1 MDQMTERRHPAS
13 EELVAFGLGK
23 LDPPQSAVIEEHLSD
38 CEECCNTLLNLAD
51 DTFSDVVRH
60 AERAKVESDSA
71 EAATEVLLGVDR
83 QAAESVL
90 PAALLDH
97 SRYHVDRMV
106 GRGGMGDVY
115 RAEHRLMNRTVA
127 LKLIN
132 EQLVQNPQ
140 AVSRFRREV
149 QAAAQLSHP
158 NIVAAYD
165 AEQAGGTH
173 FLVMEFVEG
182 TDLATVVTERG
193 PLSIQNACRYACQA
207 AAGLQ
212 HAHERGMIHR
222 DLKPHNLML
231 SSDGNVKILD
241 FGLAGFVSESASLRS
256 LESDASVPARS
267 LTMAG
272 SVMGTPD
279 YIAPEQACDAA
290 SADIRADIYSL
301 GCTLYFLLAGC
312 PPFAGET
319 AQEKLKA
326 HSEQDAPDI
335 RALRSD
341 VPDELAYVIRRMLA
355 KDPDQRY
362 QTPQDVAAALAPFA
376 RAHTETTG
384 GRRGGGRVP
393 LIVGVA
399 AGVFGFALMA
409 TVLAIVTNRGR
420 LEIQSYV
427 DDVKIVVSQDQE
439 EVAVID
445 LTTGSKVRWLPAGE
459 YEVELA
465 GDDNTVRLSRSRVEL
480 SRLGKVVV
488 TADWTEAALGDLPTF
503 DTSQPTISQDG
514 VEVVDDAWKIT
525 ADETR
530 TVRLF
535 EVEDPNL
542 APGRFFYRA
551 KLRSENV
558 TERAYLEMWVR
569 IPGIGEAFSKGF
581 HNAISG
587 TNGWAEYEIPFYLT
601 KGQQPDR
608 VKLNV
613 TIEGGGTVWI
623 KDISLRGRTLDEPS
637 EAKPTAEGVAIDATN
652 EEAGAS
658 DDASMFANGKTRVSL
673 AELVEAAREA
683 SSEDDWKT
691 VVAAYAPAL
700 FPLPLDASRGVVR
713 LLSELPDQDR
723 EVLMQQ
729 GYLRWRA
736 DELDFARRATL
747 KSLLGALLEMSP
759 NADPAAIAENQLN
772 ARLVQSDAG
781 FAVLNLPD
789 SDDQVVVAYILD
801 RPSKIPMKLTVA
813 GPARLAIHPAI
824 AQAHQKE
831 IVGLLDRPYT
841 GVPPAPVA
849 SAATQDAMEALLN
862 AIPGDDDDEAWKTF
876 VENHLPVLHDAP
888 LELARDMVRLAA
900 RLPKAQSRQL
910 FQDGHLKWRF
920 PSLAESWQ
928 DNIRDVVRASLRE
941 GLQQAEEQRAGG
953 ENGVIDFSIRQLET
967 ADVGFVVV
975 DAPDAA
981 DQAVVWFADIN
992 IRTPFLLPIYAPDGL
1007 TEQMEL
1013 AATESLSELRDEA
1026 YSDLPDQW

>member
-1 MDQMTERRHPAS
+1 MDPMTEKRHPAS

-23 LDPPQSAVIEEHLSD
+23 LDPPQSTVIEEHLSD
-38 CEECCNTLLNLAD
+38 CEECCNTLLNLTD

-60 AERAKVESDSA
+60 AERANAESDSP
-71 EAATEVLLGVDR
+71 EAATEGLLGVGTRD
-83 QAAESVL
+83 AESVL
-90 PAALLDH
+90 PAALLNH
-97 SRYHVDRMV
+97 SRYRVDQLI

-115 RAEHRLMNRTVA
+115 RAEHRLMNRAVA

-132 EQLVQNPQ
+132 EQLVQHPQ

-182 TDLATVVTERG
+182 TNLATIVAERG

-222 DLKPHNLML
+222 DIKPHNLML
-231 SSDGNVKILD
+231 SSDGTVKILD
-241 FGLAGFVSESASLRS
+241 FGLAGFVSESTSLGS
-256 LESDASVPARS
+256 LEPDTGVVPRS

-279 YIAPEQACDAA
+279 YIAPEQARDAA

-301 GCTLYFLLAGC
+301 GCTLYFLLTGR
-312 PPFAGET
+312 PPFAGAT
-319 AQEKLKA
+319 AQEKLDA
-326 HSEQDAPDI
+326 HTERDAPDI
-335 RALRSD
+335 RAVRDD
-341 VPDELAYVIRRMLA
+341 VPEELADVIRRMLA
-355 KDPDQRY
+355 KDPNDRY
-362 QTPQDVAAALAPFA
+362 QTPRDVVAALGPFA
-376 RAHTETTG
+376 GARPVTTG
-384 GRRGGGRVP
+384 RRRGGGRVP
-393 LIVGVA
+393 FIASVA
-399 AGVFGFALMA
+399 AGVFGFAVIA

-459 YEVELA
+459 YEIQLA

-488 TADWTEAALGDLPTF
+488 TADWTEAALGELPTF

-514 VEVVDDAWKIT
+514 VEVVNDAWKLT
-525 ADETR
+525 AEGTR

-535 EVEDPNL
+535 EVEEPNL

-558 TERAYLEMWVR
+558 GERAYLEMWVR
-569 IPGIGEAFSKGF
+569 IPGIGEAFSKGY

-587 TNGWAEYEIPFYLT
+587 TNGWAEYEIPFYLA

-623 KDISLRGRTLDEPS
+623 KDISLRGRTLDEPTA
-637 EAKPTAEGVAIDATN
+637 AKPVADGAVIDAAE
-652 EEAGAS
+652 EEAVAP
-658 DDASMFANGKTRVSL
+658 DDVPAFATGKTRVAL
-673 AELVEAAREA
+673 TELVEAAREA
-683 SSEDDWKT
+683 SHQDDWKT

-700 FPLPLDASRGVVR
+700 YPLPLDASSGVLR
-713 LLSELPDQDR
+713 LLSELPDRNR
-723 EVLMQQ
+723 ETLLQQ

-736 DELDFARRATL
+736 DELDAARREKL
-747 KSLLGALLEMSP
+747 MNLVGALCG
-759 NADPAAIAENQLN
+759 
-772 ARLVQSDAG
+772 R
-781 FAVLNLPD
+781 
-789 SDDQVVVAYILD
+789 
-801 RPSKIPMKLTVA
+801 R
-813 GPARLAIHPAI
+813 
-824 AQAHQKE
+824 
-831 IVGLLDRPYT
+831 
-841 GVPPAPVA
+841 
-849 SAATQDAMEALLN
+849 
-862 AIPGDDDDEAWKTF
+862 
-876 VENHLPVLHDAP
+876 
-888 LELARDMVRLAA
+888 
-900 RLPKAQSRQL
+900 
-910 FQDGHLKWRF
+910 
-920 PSLAESWQ
+920 
-928 DNIRDVVRASLRE
+928 
-941 GLQQAEEQRAGG
+941 
-953 ENGVIDFSIRQLET
+953 
-967 ADVGFVVV
+967 
-975 DAPDAA
+975 
-981 DQAVVWFADIN
+981 
-992 IRTPFLLPIYAPDGL
+992 
-1007 TEQMEL
+1007 
-1013 AATESLSELRDEA
+1013 
-1026 YSDLPDQW
+1026 